1 MELEQ
6 IIKLINTV
14 SDSSLTG
21 FTLEEGNTKL
31 VFDKQIST
39 VGVAGENDMT
49 RVQLKSES
57 LPTVSKP
64 SSEDKQEKSVICENE
79 MQINSPLVGTFYH
92 SPSPEEAP
100 FVVIGD
106 AVKKGQTLGIVE
118 AMKLMNEIECECD
131 GIVEEVLIK
140 NEQMVE
146 YGQPLFKIKNI

>member
-31 VFDKQIST
+31 VFDKH
-39 VGVAGENDMT
+39 V
-49 RVQLKSES
+49 S
-57 LPTVSKP
+57 LEDKP
-64 SSEDKQEKSVICENE
+64 SSEVKPSLEEVQVKDIVCEDG
-79 MQINSPLVGTFYH
+79 IKIKSPLVGTFYH
-92 SPSPEEAP
+92 SPSPEEPA
-100 FVVIGD
+100 FVTIGD
-106 AVKKGQTLGIVE
+106 VVKKGQTLGIVE

-131 GIVEEVLIK
+131 GVVEAILIK

-146 YGQPLFKIKNI
+146 YGQLLFRIKSL